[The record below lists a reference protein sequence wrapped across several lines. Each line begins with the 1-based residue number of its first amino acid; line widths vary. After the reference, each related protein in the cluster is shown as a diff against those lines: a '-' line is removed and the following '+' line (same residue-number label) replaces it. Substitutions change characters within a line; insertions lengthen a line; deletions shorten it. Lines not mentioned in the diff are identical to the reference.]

1 MYNLISFYI
10 DLMYICIKSSNIK
23 YIFIYYIKYIKIHK
37 YVISNMHKY
46 NLSNICV
53 KNIYLK
59 SFSSQYN
66 EHIHHLKKFP
76 PALL

>member
-1 MYNLISFYI
+1 MYKVIILSNMF
-10 DLMYICIKSSNIK
+10 ICN
-23 YIFIYYIKYIKIHK
+23 IKYIKIHK
-37 YVISNMHKY
+37 YVISNIH
-46 NLSNICV
+46 NLSNMCG
-53 KNIYLK
+53 NIYLK